1 MNVLEYG
8 DASFCITDLLHKRLC
23 ESDAKYVRIDM
34 QSKTSSPSYRV
45 EEPVNIDSNDYI
57 IRLEHSTNLVISSQ
71 LYSHLFGEE
80 IGIKEGLTGT
90 ELFLK

>member
-1 MNVLEYG
+1 MNLFDYG
-8 DASFCITDLLHKRLC
+8 DASFCITDLLHKKLC
-23 ESDAKYVRIDM
+23 ESDAKYIRIDM
-34 QSKTSSPSYRV
+34 QSKTSGLSYCV
-45 EEPVNIDSNDYI
+45 EQPVNIDSNDCI
-57 IRLEHSTNLVISSQ
+57 IRLERSTNIVISSQ